1 MKEEL
6 YSVGAI
12 TADERQYG
20 EVERSGI
27 EPSHTALAMAVVKLY
42 CGVNGKF
49 KNANLGGIF
58 CFIIDR
64 ELHSRFLRLYDV
76 NSKVLLFQ
84 TELFVNFNEAFKAL
98 GERFHCF

>member
-1 MKEEL
+1 
-6 YSVGAI
+6 
-12 TADERQYG
+12 
-20 EVERSGI
+20 
-27 EPSHTALAMAVVKLY
+27 MAVVKLY

-98 GERFHCF
+98 GERFHCFQLHKAVIGVEYASSLDAKLFDKLI